1 MVLKRGIYTFY
12 GIFNNGHVSLQ
23 RTREETAVTVLKS
36 SMIDRTDGCTKNEKK
51 TGNLN
56 MHVNFAL
63 LCKSAHY
70 LNFIPYS
77 I

>member
-1 MVLKRGIYTFY
+1 MVLKRGFY

-23 RTREETAVTVLKS
+23 RMREETAVTVSKP
-36 SMIDRTDGCTKNEKK
+36 SMIDRTDGCAKIER

-63 LCKSAHY
+63 LCKNAH
-70 LNFIPYS
+70 
-77 I
+77 